1 MMKKNYKEMTKPER
15 QAEYAAVKAEFEGA
29 KALHLELNMARGK
42 PSRQQLDMVTPM
54 LQVLTQPE
62 QFVSDGVETRNY
74 GEVAGIPAA
83 RKLFADILGCKP
95 EQVFVGG
102 NASLQLMYDAISKA
116 FTHGLLHSEKP
127 WAKLDTVKW
136 ICPVPGYDRHFKVT
150 GSFGVEMINVPMTDQ
165 GPDMDMVEELIKDP
179 AVKGMWNVPKYS
191 NPEGVVYSDETIRRL
206 AAMKPAAPDFMLMW
220 DNAYCI
226 HEFDCDFVPFSDII
240 GLCAQY
246 GNADMVYEFAS
257 TSKVTFPGAGVAVMA
272 ASEANIQYFSKLIN
286 IQTIGY
292 DKVNQL
298 RHVLY
303 LQDRE
308 HTLALMKRHAAVLA
322 PKFHAVLNALD
333 SEIAPRGIADYKR
346 PVGGYF
352 ISVDTMH
359 GCAKRT
365 LELCREAGITMTGAG
380 ATFPYGKDLAAHLPV
395 QPEDVSGRQRRVAA
409 VGVALDAQ
417 PLGDD
422 GAEDVLYLRHMGLER
437 HVLTQILV
445 YVPQRQRQVAQ
456 HAAPP
461 PLRQL
466 QHILQIT
473 VDKCMIIRFRI
484 FFNVVQV
491 KISKFFPRHVDGPDD
506 EIQLGRVIQQML
518 RPVKG
523 QIRLAQLR
531 AQPDGEPV
539 AVQPPRLRQ
548 LRLGLVPVEVPA
560 GLEAAPADGVH
571 MVGDA
576 DLVQP
581 AGHGGLRHAGDGFP
595 PVGGAVG
602 MGVIISQIHTAPYFF
617 LRKSRKLL
625 RFS

>member
-272 ASEANIQYFSKLIN
+272 PSEGNIQ
-286 IQTIGY
+286 
-292 DKVNQL
+292 
-298 RHVLY
+298 
-303 LQDRE
+303 
-308 HTLALMKRHAAVLA
+308 
-322 PKFHAVLNALD
+322 
-333 SEIAPRGIADYKR
+333 
-346 PVGGYF
+346 
-352 ISVDTMH
+352 
-359 GCAKRT
+359 
-365 LELCREAGITMTGAG
+365 
-380 ATFPYGKDLAAHLPV
+380 
-395 QPEDVSGRQRRVAA
+395 
-409 VGVALDAQ
+409 
-417 PLGDD
+417 
-422 GAEDVLYLRHMGLER
+422 
-437 HVLTQILV
+437 
-445 YVPQRQRQVAQ
+445 
-456 HAAPP
+456 
-461 PLRQL
+461 
-466 QHILQIT
+466 
-473 VDKCMIIRFRI
+473 
-484 FFNVVQV
+484 
-491 KISKFFPRHVDGPDD
+491 
-506 EIQLGRVIQQML
+506 
-518 RPVKG
+518 
-523 QIRLAQLR
+523 
-531 AQPDGEPV
+531 
-539 AVQPPRLRQ
+539 
-548 LRLGLVPVEVPA
+548 
-560 GLEAAPADGVH
+560 
-571 MVGDA
+571 
-576 DLVQP
+576 
-581 AGHGGLRHAGDGFP
+581 
-595 PVGGAVG
+595 
-602 MGVIISQIHTAPYFF
+602 
-617 LRKSRKLL
+617 
-625 RFS
+625 